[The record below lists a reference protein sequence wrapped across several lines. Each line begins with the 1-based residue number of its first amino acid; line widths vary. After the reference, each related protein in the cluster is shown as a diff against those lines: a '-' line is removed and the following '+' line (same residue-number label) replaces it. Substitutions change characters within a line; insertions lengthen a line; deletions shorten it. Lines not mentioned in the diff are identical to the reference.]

1 MKKTI
6 AVVSALILA
15 LSVGFTACGK
25 DNTFIDLNGNSHVAV
40 NENGV
45 TKQDCFGNLYEVIE
59 KNGTTATQA
68 FDFPAAMTNKAQTWI
83 ENGVMRMKVPHGWKP
98 SGNPSKT
105 TLCHT
110 GKCTELGTSSCQIEF
125 KYQSMLT
132 VDEVKEN
139 YLGNARWLVE
149 RSGECSDL
157 KEYETDLLGLKVKA
171 VSYKFDKSGVMSYC
185 YFLQKDIPVICIE
198 VYTYKDCFTE
208 EDIIE
213 LLNKN
218 CKLKDLGKEIPG
230 TSAST
235 EATEAASQA
244 N

>member
-6 AVVSALILA
+6 AVVSALILV

-25 DNTFIDLNGNSHVAV
+25 DNTFIDTNGNAHVAV

-45 TKQDCFGNLYEVIE
+45 TKQDEFGNLYEVIE
-59 KNGTTATQA
+59 KDGTTATQI

-83 ENGVMRMKVPHGWKP
+83 ENGVLRMKVPHGWKP

-105 TLCHT
+105 TICHT

-125 KYQSMLT
+125 KHETMLT
-132 VDEVKEN
+132 VDEVMEN

-157 KEYETDLLGLKVKA
+157 KEYDTELLGMKVKA
-171 VSYKFDKSGVMSYC
+171 VSYKFDKSGVTSYC
-185 YFLQKDIPVICIE
+185 YFLQKGIPVISIE
-198 VYTYKDCFTE
+198 IYTYKDCFTE
-208 EDIIE
+208 DEIIE

-218 CKLKDLGKEIPG
+218 CKLKDLGGKVPE
-230 TSAST
+230 TSASS
-235 EATEAASQA
+235 EATSQS